1 MNNQIIPLDTDKS
14 IEGLVQ
20 TKAQQWLKDTF
31 AQNTLADMAYVQ
43 LANNSIFNFIL
54 TLNLLLLFIEM
65 VLVSYDFET
74 SYIGQIVI
82 LAISTFNFF
91 ILFSYPIYNIWKSN
105 KKVNYIWQGIVC
117 ESLIEIFFLIT
128 GWVALGLHSPLASF
142 RCFRI
147 IRYLWY
153 SEYYTV
159 TRNHSIIYF
168 YVIFYSHLLLQ
179 YVDNI
184 RVELFTTKTKGAL
197 GVITLYFFLAYVF
210 AVVYTHAT
218 RNMPLISPEGGTSG
232 HISQCDT
239 LSHCY
244 YIMIKISNWDGNGFD
259 YWKSLLFHHSILA
272 NFLGVMLGFY
282 VFIMDFIIL
291 NGILGIFAGGVFAN
305 VAQEEV
311 KNNILLQKLN
321 SLINLQQQQQFT
333 SPV

>member
-1 MNNQIIPLDTDKS
+1 VD
-14 IEGLVQ
+14 
-20 TKAQQWLKDTF
+20 
-31 AQNTLADMAYVQ
+31 
-43 LANNSIFNFIL
+43 
-54 TLNLLLLFIEM
+54 
-65 VLVSYDFET
+65 
-74 SYIGQIVI
+74 
-82 LAISTFNFF
+82 
-91 ILFSYPIYNIWKSN
+91 
-105 KKVNYIWQGIVC
+105 
-117 ESLIEIFFLIT
+117 
-128 GWVALGLHSPLASF
+128 
-142 RCFRI
+142 
-147 IRYLWY
+147 
-153 SEYYTV
+153 YYTV
-159 TRNHSIIYF
+159 TRHHSIIYF

-218 RNMPLISPEGGTSG
+218 RNMPLISSEGGTSG

-259 YWKSLLFHHSILA
+259 YWKSLLFHNSLLA
-272 NFLGVMLGFY
+272 NFLGVILGFY

-321 SLINLQQQQQFT
+321 SIINLQQQQQFT